1 MNIEIANVR
10 EDAARHV
17 STIVNRK
24 SQIVNFLLFFL
35 CILPL
40 RAQDKHE
47 ISLSAFSGLSHLKHT
62 VTEGSSTGGFGGGFG
77 LGYVFLFTE
86 RFGLRTGAE
95 LAFYGSEYRLENAEL
110 KYATTDYENAPFEF
124 RSKICSYT
132 ETHRATMLQ
141 IPLMLQYQSGVLH
154 VAFGAKAGIPV
165 AATAKT
171 GALCLHNSGFYHRD
185 NFEYDTQTFMG
196 FGTFTL
202 PAATRDLTLKTAVF
216 LSLEA
221 GGKFALSGKLS
232 FYAGV
237 FLDYGLTSIVQTR
250 HATSLQLVEYNAQ
263 KPREFGIPGAANTG
277 YISKINPIAV
287 GVKMRIGR

>member
-1 MNIEIANVR
+1 MTRI
-10 EDAARHV
+10 
-17 STIVNRK
+17 IVNLLRTSYKVQVK
-24 SQIVNFLLFFL
+24 SQIVNLLLFLLCFSS
-35 CILPL
+35 L

-110 KYATTDYENAPFEF
+110 KYATTDYELTPFEF

-141 IPLMLQYQSGVLH
+141 IPLMLQYQSGALN
-154 VAFGAKAGIPV
+154 VAFGAKAGVPV

-171 GALCLHNSGFYHRD
+171 GALCLHNSGFYPRD

-202 PAATRDLTLKTAVF
+202 PAAPRDLTLKPAVF

-237 FLDYGLTSIVQTR
+237 FLDYGLTNVVNT
-250 HATSLQLVEYNAQ
+250 ATSQLVEYNAQ
-263 KPREFGIPGAANTG
+263 KPREFGVPGAANTG

-287 GVKMRIGR
+287 GVKLRVGMGNSLRFEV